1 MIGIIVTGHGTFA
14 TGITSGVKLLAGE
27 PVQYEVVDFTQE
39 DSILTLEEKLR
50 EAMVRLKECSGLLVL
65 ADLTGGSPFDVSCRL
80 KEETESISMEV
91 IGGINL
97 PAVLQAY
104 MARISQEDAA
114 LLAKDVLACGQGAMV
129 RFQTSVL
136 EDDDYEE
143 E

>member
-27 PVQYEVVDFTQE
+27 PVQYEVV
-39 DSILTLEEKLR
+39 
-50 EAMVRLKECSGLLVL
+50 
-65 ADLTGGSPFDVSCRL
+65 DVSCRL